1 MPVCFGLVLQWVR
14 TGLIEG
20 GYGGVN
26 EGRGKGRVHHGGN
39 GQIMKTIKLATD
51 HVNIP
56 AAYINL
62 ILIMKRPSVRHR
74 PPAPK
79 PLIRIRRSSALQNGR
94 AREPFREAL
103 LIMPRTRWGWG
114 GDRTSRH
121 VMNVQNQILDHVQ
134 YSYSS
139 LIKFVSLCLQ
149 YVTKWTMHALR
160 MLT

>member
-1 MPVCFGLVLQWVR
+1 MPICFGLVLQWVR

-20 GYGGVN
+20 GYGGIK

-39 GQIMKTIKLATD
+39 GRIMKTINLATD
-51 HVNIP
+51 HVNGP

-62 ILIMKRPSVRHR
+62 ILFITKRPSVRHP

-79 PLIRIRRSSALQNGR
+79 PLIRIRRSSPFQNGR
-94 AREPFREAL
+94 AREPFMEAL

-121 VMNVQNQILDHVQ
+121 VMDVQNQILDHVR

-139 LIKFVSLCLQ
+139 LIKFVSLFLQ
-149 YVTKWTMHALR
+149 
-160 MLT
+160 